1 MWITRRVLAILAV
14 VAVLSVGAP
23 PAAAGR
29 PEICTANCRD
39 RMVEMGLEG
48 RVVQLVADGNGTCA
62 LTERGEVFC
71 WGASYPDPYAPGRSP
86 LLLVSFG
93 AMLVAG
99 GLALLLVS
107 RRPTG
112 SRRATAPP
120 RT

>member
-14 VAVLSVGAP
+14 VAVLSIGAP

-29 PEICTANCRD
+29 AEICTANCRD

-86 LLLVSFG
+86 LLLVSLG
-93 AMLVAG
+93 TMLVAG

-107 RRPTG
+107 RRPTAP
-112 SRRATAPP
+112 RRETAPP